1 MADRIVCQTVVEL
14 EEKGKSLLS
23 ESHNEYLYRLL
34 PSSLFN
40 YWPVISRLWTIIND
54 MCLTTWRFIAVGMLS
69 NWSENCRNVPN
80 QKS

>member
-40 YWPVISRLWTIIND
+40 YWPVISRILF
-54 MCLTTWRFIAVGMLS
+54 LTSRECAKALQYQDFAVIAVVFPL
-69 NWSENCRNVPN
+69 
-80 QKS
+80 

>member
-40 YWPVISRLWTIIND
+40 YWPVISRILG
-54 MCLTTWRFIAVGMLS
+54 LTRFFWGGRIAS
-69 NWSENCRNVPN
+69 SCD
-80 QKS
+80 